1 MLIHGRLLISR
12 RRHFKSISQTPP
24 GVHRVRQARRRISL
38 AARRSSRKGRD
49 YQPRFS
55 AIQILL
61 SWFGSFV
68 AIALLAYLSIYSKY
82 PLIAAPMGATS
93 VLLFGAPHS
102 PMAQPRNVVVGNL
115 IGAMISVSLVQT
127 QGPQPW
133 VMALAVSTTITIT
146 KLTRTV
152 HPPSGAVALVGV
164 LSNVSWDFLFAP
176 VLAGSIVMVLWTCLF
191 NRLACKTTYPEHWL

>member
-1 MLIHGRLLISR
+1 MPL
-12 RRHFKSISQTPP
+12 
-24 GVHRVRQARRRISL
+24 ARRPLIFVL
-38 AARRSSRKGRD
+38 TTVT
-49 YQPRFS
+49 FL
-55 AIQILL
+55 LL
-61 SWFGSFV
+61 SSHPV
-68 AIALLAYLSIYSKY
+68 AAFQSVDEFEKEPILYSKST
-82 PLIAAPMGATS
+82 PS
-93 VLLFGAPHS
+93 
-102 PMAQPRNVVVGNL
+102 

-127 QGPQPW
+127 LGPQPW

-164 LSNVSWDFLFAP
+164 LANVTWDFLFAA